1 MDTNGDTTP
10 DSFGDLN
17 ISQYFSAMDT
27 QPPPLPKPL
36 PKPLTNERHQRFAI
50 LILQGRYLAD
60 AYLESGFQCTRVSA
74 YASGH
79 RLSIKPVMR
88 DYLQAVMVA
97 RNRQHEQQM
106 AAIRA
111 HLANAQKR

>member
-97 RNRQHEQQM
+97 TNRQHEQQM

-111 HLANAQKR
+111 HPADAQKR